1 MKASSASEPVQDE
14 ARSRRIV
21 IYGMNYAPEIAGVG
35 RYTGEIGSHLAAVGH
50 DVCVVTTPPHYPGW
64 RALRPDDGRRWSR
77 ERLDGADLFRCPV
90 YLHPRMTGF
99 RRLVAP
105 LSFALSSAPVIV
117 WQILSRR
124 PQYVLCIEPTLFGAP
139 LALLA
144 ARLVKARTILHVQDL
159 EVEAAFAVG
168 HLSRNRTLMAIAESL
183 DAALK
188 RSFDQI
194 ITISERMAQRIRAK
208 GVRADRVEVVRNW
221 VDLDSF
227 EDDGQPSRYRR
238 ELDVSDEDFV
248 ALYSG
253 SLGAKQGLEVLLETV
268 RLLRDR
274 PGIVFVIAGEGPM
287 RGILEEAA
295 SELPN
300 LRVVGFQPEERFGEF
315 LRLADLHVLPQQRNA
330 ADLLMPS
337 KLGGMLAS
345 GRRIVVTADPGTELA
360 DFLGASC
367 VIVPPGDPARLAQ
380 AIVEIANG
388 SDCQKAERGRRQ
400 RAALLSKSHGL
411 KAFTQTMLS
420 SGPVPQESA
429 IELRAIT

>member
-1 MKASSASEPVQDE
+1 MKASSAREATRDE
-14 ARSRRIV
+14 TCSRRIV

-50 DVCVVTTPPHYPGW
+50 DVRVVTTPPHYPGW
-64 RALRPDDGRRWSR
+64 RPFRPGDGRGWSR
-77 ERLDGADLFRCPV
+77 ERLDGVELFRCPL

-99 RRLVAP
+99 RRLLAP
-105 LSFALSSAPVIV
+105 LTFAVSSAPVIF

-124 PQYVLCIEPTLFGAP
+124 PQVVLCIEPTLLGAP

-144 ARLVKARTILHVQDL
+144 AKLVKARTILHVQDL

-168 HLSRNRTLMAIAESL
+168 HLAKNKVVMAIA
-183 DAALK
+183 DAFDAGMK

-194 ITISERMAQRIRAK
+194 ITISDRMAQRIRAK
-208 GVRADRVEVVRNW
+208 GVRADRIEVVRNW
-221 VDLDSF
+221 VDLQSF
-227 EDDGQPSRYRR
+227 EGDGQPSRYRR
-238 ELDVSDEDFV
+238 ELDVADDDFV

-253 SLGAKQGLEVLLETV
+253 SLGAKQGLDVLLETV

-287 RGILEEAA
+287 RATLEEAA

-300 LRVVGFQPEERFGEF
+300 LRVVGFQPEERFGQF
-315 LRLADLHVLPQQRNA
+315 LRLADLHVLPQQRDA

-367 VIVPPGDPARLAQ
+367 VIVPPGDSTRLAE

-388 SDCQKAERGRRQ
+388 DDCQKAERGRLQ

-420 SGPVPQESA
+420 NGPVPPEAA
-429 IELRAIT
+429 IELRATT

>member
-1 MKASSASEPVQDE
+1 MKKAAYLFEK
-14 ARSRRIV
+14 
-21 IYGMNYAPEIAGVG
+21 
-35 RYTGEIGSHLAAVGH
+35 YTLK
-50 DVCVVTTPPHYPGW
+50 
-64 RALRPDDGRRWSR
+64 
-77 ERLDGADLFRCPV
+77 
-90 YLHPRMTGF
+90 GF
-99 RRLVAP
+99 DR
-105 LSFALSSAPVIV
+105 
-117 WQILSRR
+117 
-124 PQYVLCIEPTLFGAP
+124 
-139 LALLA
+139 
-144 ARLVKARTILHVQDL
+144 
-159 EVEAAFAVG
+159 
-168 HLSRNRTLMAIAESL
+168 
-183 DAALK
+183 
-188 RSFDQI
+188 I